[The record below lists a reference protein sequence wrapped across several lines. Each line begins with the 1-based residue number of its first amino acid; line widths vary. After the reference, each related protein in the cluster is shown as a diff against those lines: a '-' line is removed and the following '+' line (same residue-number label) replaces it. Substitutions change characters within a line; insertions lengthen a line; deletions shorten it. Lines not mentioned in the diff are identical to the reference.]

1 MEQTHFPW
9 FWVVFLLISTLSA
22 IIAYDI
28 YSSKTFKGQYSIVI
42 IDCQTLSLFLKSW
55 ICDKKRIHYQT
66 LILIQT
72 VQSHAIVA
80 SRTVRFLE
88 DYGILAFT
96 EQVWSKLSH
105 YTMIAYRLVPTY
117 ISTSTM
123 HLQKNFH
130 FEQTILKTL
139 SWYLL
144 ILATSL
150 IRKKCTCMY

>member
-1 MEQTHFPW
+1 MIVKLYLFFLNPGFVTKKEFTIRHW
-9 FWVVFLLISTLSA
+9 FW
-22 IIAYDI
+22 
-28 YSSKTFKGQYSIVI
+28 FK
-42 IDCQTLSLFLKSW
+42 LFNP
-55 ICDKKRIHYQT
+55 I
-66 LILIQT
+66 
-72 VQSHAIVA
+72 AIVA

-139 SWYLL
+139 SLYLL

-150 IRKKCTCMY
+150 IRKKCMYWKPTFIHNNLRLTSDKLVCCNFLSQHS